1 MKSDVHQDWGP
12 LKTTATSNRPA
23 HGVYVWLLVEVVA
36 VLADVVQR
44 GVDGGVIP
52 PPALVRHPAVPL
64 TTDNSYIDN
73 NSDINVKRY
82 CTIFREGK
90 ENFDFCL
97 LTAFERLFSIV
108 SLD

>member
-1 MKSDVHQDWGP
+1 MKSDVHQDWRP
-12 LKTTATSNRPA
+12 LKTSATSNRPA

-73 NSDINVKRY
+73 NSDINVKRC
-82 CTIFREGK
+82 CTICREEGVK
-90 ENFDFCL
+90 L
-97 LTAFERLFSIV
+97 GWAISPLIKAPHQ
-108 SLD
+108 

>member
-1 MKSDVHQDWGP
+1 MTLS
-12 LKTTATSNRPA
+12 PA
-23 HGVYVWLLVEVVA
+23 HVMDVWIFVEVVA

-82 CTIFREGK
+82 CTQYSEK
-90 ENFDFCL
+90 K
-97 LTAFERLFSIV
+97 A
-108 SLD
+108 